1 MREFSSGFSPQ
12 ARLRIRRKTMSKQNI
27 WVFFELSD
35 GRPKRVCLE
44 MMQKAKELAEGSSE
58 KAVAV
63 IIDPEPEE
71 AARAAFEYGA
81 DQVLTVRQ
89 KFFFESAAY
98 ILEKLAEKYEPR
110 IVMIGATTEG
120 RDLAAAASVRL
131 HAGIASEC
139 TDVVITGSG
148 VFWIR
153 PSYDGKLNTNIS
165 IEEAPMIGTFKP
177 GIFRLGEPAV
187 GRNGET
193 VEETVDVPAGVLLT
207 QLLGFT
213 PDDELTKAN
222 IEDAEIIIAG
232 GRGVGSREGFD
243 QLYELAAALGGSV
256 GASRAAVDEGW
267 IGKDYQIGITGK
279 TVAPRL
285 YIGFGISGAL
295 PHVNGMKESDIIVAV
310 NTDPNAP
317 IFSVANYGIVADLNI
332 LCPALTRKI
341 LEMKG

>member
-1 MREFSSGFSPQ
+1 
-12 ARLRIRRKTMSKQNI
+12 MSKQNI

-71 AARAAFEYGA
+71 AARDAFEYGA

-177 GIFRLGEPAV
+177 GIFRLGEPVV

-193 VEETVDVPAGVLLT
+193 VEEMVDVPAGVLLT

-332 LCPALTRKI
+332 ICPALTRKI

>member
-12 ARLRIRRKTMSKQNI
+12 ARLRIRRKTM
-27 WVFFELSD
+27 
-35 GRPKRVCLE
+35 
-44 MMQKAKELAEGSSE
+44 KELAEGSSE

-332 LCPALTRKI
+332 ICPALTRKI

>member
-1 MREFSSGFSPQ
+1 
-12 ARLRIRRKTMSKQNI
+12 MSKQNI

-193 VEETVDVPAGVLLT
+193 VEETVDVSAGVLLT

-332 LCPALTRKI
+332 ICPALTRKI

>member
-1 MREFSSGFSPQ
+1 
-12 ARLRIRRKTMSKQNI
+12 MSKQNI

>member
-1 MREFSSGFSPQ
+1 
-12 ARLRIRRKTMSKQNI
+12 MSKQNI

-177 GIFRLGEPAV
+177 GIFRLGEPVV

-222 IEDAEIIIAG
+222 IEDAKIIIAG

-332 LCPALTRKI
+332 ICPALTRKI

>member
-1 MREFSSGFSPQ
+1 
-12 ARLRIRRKTMSKQNI
+12 MSKQNI

-279 TVAPRL
+279 TVAPSL

-332 LCPALTRKI
+332 ICPALTRKI

>member
-1 MREFSSGFSPQ
+1 
-12 ARLRIRRKTMSKQNI
+12 MSKQNI

-317 IFSVANYGIVADLNI
+317 IFSIANYGIVADLNI
-332 LCPALTRKI
+332 ICPALTRKI

>member
-1 MREFSSGFSPQ
+1 
-12 ARLRIRRKTMSKQNI
+12 MSNQNI

-44 MMQKAKELAEGSSE
+44 MMQKAEESSE

-63 IIDPEPEE
+63 IIDPEPQE
-71 AARAAFEYGA
+71 ASKAAFENGA
-81 DQVLTVRQ
+81 DQVLVVRQ

-98 ILEKLAEKYEPR
+98 ILEKLAGKYEPK

-120 RDLAAAASVRL
+120 RDLAASASARL
-131 HAGIASEC
+131 RCGIASEC

-153 PSYDGKLNTNIS
+153 PSYDGRLNTNIG

-177 GIFRLGEPAV
+177 GIFKLEEPAA
-187 GRNGET
+187 GRSGELAEEA
-193 VEETVDVPAGVLLT
+193 VEVPAGILLT

-222 IEDAEIIIAG
+222 IEDAEIIVAG
-232 GRGVGSREGFD
+232 GRGVGSKEGFG

-279 TVAPRL
+279 TVAGKDYQIGITGKTVAPRL

-295 PHVNGMKESDIIVAV
+295 PHVNGIKESDIIVAV

-317 IFSVANYGIVADLNI
+317 IFGVANYGIVADLNVI
-332 LCPALTRKI
+332 CPALTKKVK
-341 LEMKG
+341 EMKG

>member
-1 MREFSSGFSPQ
+1 
-12 ARLRIRRKTMSKQNI
+12 MSKQNI

-332 LCPALTRKI
+332 ICPALTRKI

>member
-1 MREFSSGFSPQ
+1 
-12 ARLRIRRKTMSKQNI
+12 MSNQNI
-27 WVFFELSD
+27 WVFFELS
-35 GRPKRVCLE
+35 GGLPKRVCLE
-44 MMQKAKELAEGSSE
+44 MMQKAKELAHGASE
-58 KAVAV
+58 QAVAV
-63 IIDPEPEE
+63 IIDPEPEN
-71 AARAAFEYGA
+71 AAKAAFANGA
-81 DQVLTVRQ
+81 DQVLIVRQ

-98 ILEKLAEKYEPR
+98 ILEKLAAKYEPK

-120 RDLAAAASVRL
+120 KDLAAAASARL

-139 TDVVITGSG
+139 TDVVVTGSG

-153 PSYDGKLNTNIS
+153 PSYDGRLNTNIG
-165 IEEAPMIGTFKP
+165 IETYPMIGTFKP
-177 GIFRLGEPAV
+177 GIFKLGEPAADKS
-187 GRNGET
+187 GQT
-193 VEETVDVPAGVLLT
+193 VEEEIEVPAGVLLT
-207 QLLGFT
+207 TLLGFT

-232 GRGVGSREGFD
+232 GRGVGSAEGFG
-243 QLYELAAALGGSV
+243 QLYELASVIGGSV

-295 PHVNGMKESDIIVAV
+295 PHVNGMKESDIIVVV

-317 IFSVANYGIVADLNI
+317 FFGLANYGIVADLNVI
-332 LCPALTRKI
+332 CPALTKKI
-341 LEMKG
+341 REMKG

>member
-1 MREFSSGFSPQ
+1 
-12 ARLRIRRKTMSKQNI
+12 MSNQNI
-27 WVFFELSD
+27 WVFFELSG

-44 MMQKAKELAEGSSE
+44 MMQKAKALAEGSSE

-71 AARAAFEYGA
+71 AVKAAFENGA
-81 DQVLTVRQ
+81 DQVMTVRQ
-89 KFFFESAAY
+89 KFFFESAAF
-98 ILEKLAEKYEPR
+98 ILEKLAEKYEPK

-120 RDLAAAASVRL
+120 RDLAASASVRL
-131 HAGIASEC
+131 HAGIASVYRRGRHGKWC
-139 TDVVITGSG
+139 
-148 VFWIR
+148 FWIR
-153 PSYDGKLNTNIS
+153 PSYDGRLNTNIG

-177 GIFRLGEPAV
+177 GIFKLEEPAA
-187 GRNGET
+187 GRSGEL
-193 VEETVDVPAGVLLT
+193 VEEAVEVPAGILLT

-222 IEDAEIIIAG
+222 IEDAEIIVAG
-232 GRGVGSREGFD
+232 GRGVGSKEGFG

-267 IGKDYQIGITGK
+267 IAKDYQIGITGK
-279 TVAPRL
+279 TVAPKL

-295 PHVNGMKESDIIVAV
+295 PHVNGIKESDIIVAV

-317 IFSVANYGIVADLNI
+317 IFGVAHYGIVADLNVI
-332 LCPALTRKI
+332 CPALTKKVR
-341 LEMKG
+341 EMKE

>member
-1 MREFSSGFSPQ
+1 
-12 ARLRIRRKTMSKQNI
+12 MSKQNI

-232 GRGVGSREGFD
+232 ARGVGSREGFD

-332 LCPALTRKI
+332 ICPALTRKI

>member
-1 MREFSSGFSPQ
+1 
-12 ARLRIRRKTMSKQNI
+12 MSKQNI

-177 GIFRLGEPAV
+177 GIFRLGEPVV

-332 LCPALTRKI
+332 ICPALTRKI

>member
-1 MREFSSGFSPQ
+1 MREISSGFSPQ

-120 RDLAAAASVRL
+120 RDLAAAASVLL

-165 IEEAPMIGTFKP
+165 IEEATMIGTFKP

-332 LCPALTRKI
+332 ICPALTRKI

>member
-1 MREFSSGFSPQ
+1 
-12 ARLRIRRKTMSKQNI
+12 
-27 WVFFELSD
+27 
-35 GRPKRVCLE
+35 
-44 MMQKAKELAEGSSE
+44 
-58 KAVAV
+58 V

-332 LCPALTRKI
+332 ICPALTRKI

>member
-1 MREFSSGFSPQ
+1 
-12 ARLRIRRKTMSKQNI
+12 MSKQNI

-165 IEEAPMIGTFKP
+165 IEEATMIGTFKP

-332 LCPALTRKI
+332 ICPALTRKI

>member
-1 MREFSSGFSPQ
+1 
-12 ARLRIRRKTMSKQNI
+12 MSNQNI

-44 MMQKAKELAEGSSE
+44 MMQKAKELAGGSAE

-71 AARAAFEYGA
+71 ASKAAFENGA
-81 DQVLTVRQ
+81 DQVLIVRQ

-98 ILEKLAEKYEPR
+98 ILEKLAEKYEPK

-120 RDLAAAASVRL
+120 RDLAAAASARMQT
-131 HAGIASEC
+131 GIASEC
-139 TDVVITGSG
+139 TDVVVTGSG
-148 VFWIR
+148 VYWIR
-153 PSYDGKLNTNIS
+153 PSYDGRLNTNIS
-165 IEEAPMIGTFKP
+165 IEQAPMIGTFKP
-177 GIFRLGEPAV
+177 GIFKLEEPAAGKV
-187 GRNGET
+187 GER
-193 VEETVDVPAGVLLT
+193 VEETVEVPAGVLLT

-222 IEDAEIIIAG
+222 IEDAEIIVAG
-232 GRGVGSREGFD
+232 GRGVGSEAGFG

-295 PHVNGMKESDIIVAV
+295 PHVNGIKESDIIVAV

-317 IFSVANYGIVADLNI
+317 IFGIANYGIVADLNI
-332 LCPALTRKI
+332 ICPALTKKI
-341 LEMKG
+341 REMKG

>member
-1 MREFSSGFSPQ
+1 
-12 ARLRIRRKTMSKQNI
+12 MSKQNI

-332 LCPALTRKI
+332 VCPALTRKI

>member
-1 MREFSSGFSPQ
+1 
-12 ARLRIRRKTMSKQNI
+12 MSKQNI

-279 TVAPRL
+279 TVAPRP

-332 LCPALTRKI
+332 ICPALTRKI

>member
-1 MREFSSGFSPQ
+1 
-12 ARLRIRRKTMSKQNI
+12 MSKQNI

-153 PSYDGKLNTNIS
+153 PSYDGRLNTNIG
-165 IEEAPMIGTFKP
+165 IEESPMIGTFKP
-177 GIFRLGEPAV
+177 GIFKLEDPSA
-187 GRNGET
+187 GRSGET
-193 VEETVDVPAGVLLT
+193 IEEAIEVPAGVLLT

-222 IEDAEIIIAG
+222 IEDAEIIVAG
-232 GRGVGSREGFD
+232 GRGVGSREGFG

-267 IGKDYQIGITGK
+267 IAKDYQIGITGK
-279 TVAPRL
+279 TVSPRL

-295 PHVNGMKESDIIVAV
+295 PHVNGIKEADIIVAV

-317 IFSVANYGIVADLNI
+317 IFGVANYGIVADLNVI
-332 LCPALTRKI
+332 CPALTRKVR
-341 LEMKG
+341 EMKG

>member
-1 MREFSSGFSPQ
+1 
-12 ARLRIRRKTMSKQNI
+12 MSKQNI

-153 PSYDGKLNTNIS
+153 PSYDGRLNTNIG
-165 IEEAPMIGTFKP
+165 IEESPMIGTFKP
-177 GIFRLGEPAV
+177 GIFKLEDPSA
-187 GRNGET
+187 GRSGET
-193 VEETVDVPAGVLLT
+193 IEEAIEVPAGVLLT

-213 PDDELTKAN
+213 PDDELTK
-222 IEDAEIIIAG
+222 
-232 GRGVGSREGFD
+232 
-243 QLYELAAALGGSV
+243 LYELAAALGGSV

-332 LCPALTRKI
+332 ICPALTRKI

>member
-1 MREFSSGFSPQ
+1 
-12 ARLRIRRKTMSKQNI
+12 MSKQNI

-177 GIFRLGEPAV
+177 GIFRLGEHAV

-332 LCPALTRKI
+332 ICPALTRKI

>member
-1 MREFSSGFSPQ
+1 
-12 ARLRIRRKTMSKQNI
+12 MSNQNI
-27 WVFFELSD
+27 WVFFELSG

-44 MMQKAKELAEGSSE
+44 MMQKAKALAEGSYE

-71 AARAAFEYGA
+71 AVKAAFENGA
-81 DQVLTVRQ
+81 DQVMTVRQ
-89 KFFFESAAY
+89 KFFFESAAF
-98 ILEKLAEKYEPR
+98 ILEKLAEKYEPK

-120 RDLAAAASVRL
+120 RDLAASASVRL

-139 TDVVITGSG
+139 TDVVATGSG
-148 VFWIR
+148 VYWIR
-153 PSYDGKLNTNIS
+153 PSYDGRLNTNIC
-165 IEEAPMIGTFKP
+165 IEEYPMIGTFKP
-177 GIFRLGEPAV
+177 GIFKLGEPETGRSGEVIEEAV
-187 GRNGET
+187 EI
-193 VEETVDVPAGVLLT
+193 PAGVMLT

-222 IEDAEIIIAG
+222 IEDAEIIVAG
-232 GRGVGSREGFD
+232 GRGVGSAEGFG

-267 IGKDYQIGITGK
+267 IAKDYQIGITGK
-279 TVAPRL
+279 TVAPKL

-295 PHVNGMKESDIIVAV
+295 PHVNGIKESDIIVAV

-317 IFSVANYGIVADLNI
+317 IFGVAHYGIVADLNVI
-332 LCPALTRKI
+332 CPALTKKVR
-341 LEMKG
+341 EMKE